1 MFIKKYLLSN
11 LPVTKSEILGRTS
24 LIEEATRGQTKF
36 HFDGDLI
43 VRISNNLDGIK
54 PKYLSNIHLE
64 KLAQKMDYFSSV
76 GLIHGDLHLK
86 NLLINNEDIHVI
98 DWEPSLRQIIG
109 NLNTLMYTA
118 PWIDSEDK
126 ESRQLSINTDLMC
139 FYKLK
144 KQKKYSFFKEND
156 WFLLKKY
163 AKNGTIPFTFL
174 NKELPYE
181 FTSKTKQ
188 KRSL

>member
-11 LPVTKSEILGRTS
+11 LPVTKSEILGRTA
-24 LIEEATRGQTKF
+24 LIEETTKGQTKF

-43 VRISNNLDGIK
+43 IRTSKNLNGNK
-54 PKYLSNIHLE
+54 PRALSNIHLE
-64 KLAQKMDYFSSV
+64 KLAQQMDYFSSI

-86 NLLINNEDIHVI
+86 NLLVNNDDIHII
-98 DWEPSLRQIIG
+98 DWEPSLRQMIG

-118 PWIDSEDK
+118 PWIDPEDK
-126 ESRQLSINTDLMC
+126 ESRELSINTDLMC
-139 FYKLK
+139 FYRLK
-144 KQKKYSFFKEND
+144 NQQKHNFFKAND
-156 WFLLKKY
+156 WFLLKKI
-163 AKNGTIPFTFL
+163 AKNDKIPFTLL

-181 FTSKTKQ
+181 FTSKIKQ